1 MNDQSRVLLE
11 GMDDSMDYY
20 YSTYTTTSITTQ
32 WELQS
37 LYPSKRH
44 NALHLR
50 DCVECYDAVGES
62 LVEVWAMRYL

>member
-37 LYPSKRH
+37 LHPSSCQTLVSNVIMGLMR
-44 NALHLR
+44 
-50 DCVECYDAVGES
+50 VVVGIS
-62 LVEVWAMRYL
+62 IV